1 MKIKIHQP
9 LSIHELGKRANQED
23 NIWPDADKATEENRL
38 FILCDGMG
46 GHEHGEV
53 ASMSVCQ
60 SMSSFLQPYL
70 KKAASI
76 DDEVLLNA
84 LTYAYGELDKLAIK
98 GDTRQMGTTLV
109 MLCFHNKG
117 CTAMHIGD
125 SRIYHL
131 RPSTHT
137 LLYKSR
143 DHSLAYDLY
152 QAGEL
157 SYEEIKTFPQKNVIT
172 RAMIAGDRNHPKAD
186 IVHITDIQPGDY
198 FYICSDGMLEQMDD
212 EELLQIFSIDK
223 SDEEKRNMLT
233 AVTKANR
240 DNHSAYI
247 VHIKEVV
254 HEETDVTLVNE
265 EPAAKCNAINIKPD
279 VIEVKHTADVEIVDN
294 TTKQT
299 LPIGTPPPLHK
310 HKWETMWLKLKTRR
324 TWIFAIIALLAI
336 VFTGG
341 ILGYGYLSKNKARK
355 EIVKN
360 SHKTASMSRHKKAK
374 RVSLVNVKSKRKQT
388 ASNTANE
395 NKAANS
401 TKEDSITSRQKKNK
415 NE

>member
-23 NIWPDADKATEENRL
+23 CIWPDAGKATEKSRL

-53 ASMSVCQ
+53 ASMSVCK

-70 KKAASI
+70 EKAASI
-76 DDEVLLNA
+76 DDEVLQNA
-84 LTYAYGELDKLAIK
+84 LAYAYGELDKLAIK

-109 MLCFHNKG
+109 VLCFHNKG

-131 RPSTHT
+131 RPSAHT

-157 SYEEIKTFPQKNVIT
+157 SYEEMKTFPQKNVIT

-186 IVHITDIQPGDY
+186 IVHITDIQPGDF

-212 EELLQIFSIDK
+212 DELLQIFAFDK

-247 VHIKEVV
+247 VHIKEVL
-254 HEETDVTLVNE
+254 HEEADVTFVNE
-265 EPAAKCNAINIKPD
+265 EPTAKCNAVNIKPE

-294 TTKQT
+294 TAKQT

-310 HKWETMWLKLKTRR
+310 HKWETMRQRLKTRR
-324 TWIFAIIALLAI
+324 TWIIAIIALLAI
-336 VFTGG
+336 FFAGG
-341 ILGYGYLSKNKARK
+341 ILGYGYFSKNKAGK
-355 EIVKN
+355 EIVNN
-360 SHKTASMSRHKKAK
+360 SHKPASVSQYKKTK
-374 RVSLVNVKSKRKQT
+374 
-388 ASNTANE
+388 
-395 NKAANS
+395 S
-401 TKEDSITSRQKKNK
+401 TKEDSITSRQKENK